1 MFGLIDSVARRLV
14 RRGLRQGV
22 LEGNALWL
30 VIAAV
35 AWLVRL
41 LLRPDKEQVIRE
53 RLRVGESIT
62 VVHQPAPGRTT
73 RRSRR
78 SRRAPS
84 ADT

>member
-22 LEGNALWL
+22 LEGSAMWL
-30 VIAAV
+30 VIAAL

-53 RLRVGESIT
+53 RLRVGETIT
-62 VVHQPAPGRTT
+62 VVHRPAPSRKHGR
-73 RRSRR
+73 
-78 SRRAPS
+78 AEPES
-84 ADT
+84 AASA